1 MGKDFTLA
9 EKSQVKQI
17 KPDKTTQSPEK
28 QSPAGLNA
36 DEAVA
41 LRLQQ
46 QVGNQAVQQLI
57 AQRSGGNDGFDLD
70 NETANRIN
78 QARGGGQTLDSAVQ
92 TQMSGAMGHDFSGV
106 RVHNNAE
113 SDALN
118 QQVGAKAFTTG
129 QDIFFKQGEY
139 NPGSGSGKELIAH
152 ELTHVV
158 QQSSGKVGGSGG
170 GMTVRPAGDAFE
182 QEADAMAKQA
192 VSPVGESVQRQ
203 EEEEVQAKRDET
215 VQRQEEEEEM
225 MQMKADESIQRQP
238 IEEEEEMMQAK
249 RDETVQ
255 RQEEEEEM
263 MQMKADESIQRQPIE
278 EEEEMLQPKRDDSVQ
293 RQDELPDEEV

>member
-1 MGKDFTLA
+1 MSKDIPLA

-36 DEAVA
+36 DEAAV

-46 QVGNQAVQQLI
+46 QVGNQAVQRLI
-57 AQRSGGNDGFDLD
+57 AQRSGGDDGFDLN
-70 NETANRIN
+70 NETSNRIN

-158 QQSSGKVGGSGG
+158 QQSSGRVGSSGG

-182 QEADAMAKQA
+182 QEADAVAKQA
-192 VSPVGESVQRQ
+192 VSADVQMKVDKAIQRQEEEEEVAMKQDEMLQRQEEEEEEMMQPKLDDSVQRQ
-203 EEEEVQAKRDET
+203 EEEE
-215 VQRQEEEEEM
+215 EEEM
-225 MQMKADESIQRQP
+225 MQPKLDDSVQLQAEEEEEPVQTKSIQRQEELP
-238 IEEEEEMMQAK
+238 EEE
-249 RDETVQ
+249 
-255 RQEEEEEM
+255 
-263 MQMKADESIQRQPIE
+263 
-278 EEEEMLQPKRDDSVQ
+278 L
-293 RQDELPDEEV
+293 